1 MTEPGSGSG
10 TGFHW
15 RFRFRFR
22 FRCEIQFRS
31 SPNPDDTCL
40 SRRRNTLESPYLM
53 RGPQYNVAGS
63 DVRKI
68 FQIIGALPFL
78 PNGDVDMAWTLLRPT
93 LPPEMSSFADYM
105 DYTWI
110 GTSSRAPLFNQWSW
124 NQWDDTLLGIPRSSN
139 IAEGWHNGF
148 KSLVG
153 CFHPTI
159 WKLLEA
165 LKLEQAITD
174 TKFCNHLMRIE
185 ESPSSKAEEMGP
197 T

>member
-1 MTEPGSGSG
+1 MSLEAEKYARITLSHARTTIQCG
-10 TGFHW
+10 W
-15 RFRFRFR
+15 I
-22 FRCEIQFRS
+22 RCEEDL
-31 SPNPDDTCL
+31 PDNCL
-40 SRRRNTLESPYLM
+40 
-53 RGPQYNVAGS
+53 
-63 DVRKI
+63 
-68 FQIIGALPFL
+68 IGALPFL